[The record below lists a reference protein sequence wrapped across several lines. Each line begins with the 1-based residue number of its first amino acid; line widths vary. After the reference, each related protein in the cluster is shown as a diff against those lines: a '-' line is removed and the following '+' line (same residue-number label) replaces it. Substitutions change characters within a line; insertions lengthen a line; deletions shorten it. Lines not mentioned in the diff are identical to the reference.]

1 MATASVLALAPGLL
15 THAVVPNPE
24 PITMQI
30 PQALLIG
37 SALLMATAITPAIA
51 EPITPCQDSRSTLEL
66 NRCLDQALTQS
77 DAILLRELK
86 QVALDAAAVPSAMFA
101 TLWRDNLTG
110 FFQTSAVPQEQF
122 KRFQAERRQICA
134 YAKSMAFQGTGYGSF
149 IRHCELALNQTLR
162 DELKP

>member
-1 MATASVLALAPGLL
+1 
-15 THAVVPNPE
+15 
-24 PITMQI
+24 MQI

-37 SALLMATAITPAIA
+37 SALLMATAIAPAVA
-51 EPITPCQDSRSTLEL
+51 KPITPCQDSRSTVEL

-77 DAILLRELK
+77 DADLLRELK
-86 QVALDAAAVPSAMFA
+86 QVALDAAEVPSPVFS

-110 FFQTSAVPQEQF
+110 FFQTSADPQEQF
-122 KRFQAERRQICA
+122 KRFQSERRQICA

-162 DELKP
+162 DQLKP

>member
-1 MATASVLALAPGLL
+1 
-15 THAVVPNPE
+15 
-24 PITMQI
+24 MQI
-30 PQALLIG
+30 PHALLA
-37 SALLMATAITPAIA
+37 STVLLMATAGGTAIA

-66 NRCLDQALTQS
+66 NLCLDQALTQS

-110 FFQTSAVPQEQF
+110 FFHTSADPQEQF
-122 KRFQAERRQICA
+122 KRFQSERRQICA